1 MPTKRVAGPGKYAPG
16 CRSDRAR
23 LGGTG
28 LPEKGE
34 TKGPR
39 QRSTGTSEAW
49 VGWMT
54 GGLDETGRRQS
65 APKWS
70 ASRVQAEA
78 PTPPAP
84 HPPVEKKALPVGW
97 LVVTMMIFLGKM
109 GRAGHEWR
117 EHAITGRAGGGGG
130 GPGIGPHGNSYP
142 LPPPSLC
149 NPPSS
154 PPPHEVVI
162 AVLFLVDVRRLT
174 FPRHHMAEIGRSK
187 CRRSSVE
194 TGGDSRLL
202 AAVERRDPSGGRWT
216 GGWWRRRMA
225 GDRGGP
231 LAPQGSSEKAS
242 LLPDTHAPRISQK
255 RYDRRGRTPPGG
267 ALELPVSEGEV
278 RGRRRW

>member
-34 TKGPR
+34 TKGRR

-142 LPPPSLC
+142 LPPRLSVTRLAAPLLTRWSSRSYSSSTSAVSRSL
-149 NPPSS
+149 
-154 PPPHEVVI
+154 VI
-162 AVLFLVDVRRLT
+162 TWRRSAAVNAGGRRLRPVEIPVSSRRWKGGIHPEGGGREAGGVGAWPGT
-174 FPRHHMAEIGRSK
+174 EEGLSLPRVPLKRLACSLIPMPREYHRNDT
-187 CRRSSVE
+187 
-194 TGGDSRLL
+194 TGGDGPRP
-202 AAVERRDPSGGRWT
+202 VE
-216 GGWWRRRMA
+216 
-225 GDRGGP
+225 P
-231 LAPQGSSEKAS
+231 LSY
-242 LLPDTHAPRISQK
+242 RF
-255 RYDRRGRTPPGG
+255 RRGK
-267 ALELPVSEGEV
+267 
-278 RGRRRW
+278 